1 MASLDQQT
9 PPRSTATRSSATRS
23 VSDRTPAPR
32 LGLGPDALPRLAPQG
47 EPSDHE
53 LLRQFREGNQEA
65 ATRIYLRYAHRLHAL
80 ARARCCER
88 LAQRVEADD
97 IVQSVFRTF
106 FRRATRGCYDVP
118 DGEELWKLFLVIAL
132 NKIRDERSF
141 HFAAKRDVRLAKGS
155 GYLERVATSAPGQ
168 DPRPRLHL
176 KMVIAEALAQLPP
189 VYRRIVEL
197 RIDGHEVAE
206 IARVTERSKR
216 TVERTLQEFRAKLS
230 ELLAVEDA

>member
-1 MASLDQQT
+1 MTPLDPQTLPTWTAPSDPT
-9 PPRSTATRSSATRS
+9 PP
-23 VSDRTPAPR
+23 PR
-32 LGLGPDALPRLAPQG
+32 LRPDADAALAQPADEY

-65 ATRIYLRYAHRLHAL
+65 ATRIFLRYAHRLHAL

-106 FRRATRGCYDVP
+106 FRRVSRGCYDVP

-132 NKIRDERSF
+132 NKIRDERSY

-155 GYLERVATSAPGQ
+155 GFLERLATAPGQ

-176 KMVIAEALAQLPP
+176 KMVISEALATLPAA
-189 VYRRIVEL
+189 YRRIVEM

-206 IARVTERSKR
+206 IARATERSKR
-216 TVERTLQEFRAKLS
+216 TVERTLQEFRTKLS
-230 ELLAVEDA
+230 KLLSVEEHA

>member
-1 MASLDQQT
+1 MASLDQQSL
-9 PPRSTATRSSATRS
+9 PRSVA
-23 VSDRTPAPR
+23 DPTPAPLLR
-32 LGLGPDALPRLAPQG
+32 LQADALRRPAVPRE

-53 LLRQFREGNQEA
+53 LLRQFREGNQDA
-65 ATRIYLRYAHRLHAL
+65 ATRIYLRYAHRLRAL
-80 ARARCCER
+80 AQARCCER

-106 FRRATRGCYDVP
+106 FRRVTRGCYDVP

-141 HFAAKRDVRLAKGS
+141 HFAAKRDVRLVKGS
-155 GYLERVATSAPGQ
+155 ACLDRLEGTAPGK
-168 DPRPRLHL
+168 DPGPRLHL
-176 KMVIAEALAQLPP
+176 KMVIAEALSQLTP
-189 VYRRIVEL
+189 VYRRMVEL

-230 ELLAVEDA
+230 RLLGVEES